1 MSNHVECSH
10 CGNALSEHALRYVCE
25 NGKTQFEEEKME
37 AWTDIFHRTVSRNKF
52 TSHGLAFM
60 FVVLVAL
67 SITAMTGV
75 KDPSVFYTVGIVVA
89 LFSPPIW
96 EQYDASVNG
105 ELWGMNDLY
114 SGWLFGGGT
123 IFLVSRFF

>member
-1 MSNHVECSH
+1 MIKLGEEVRD
-10 CGNALSEHALRYVCE
+10 ALSEHVLRYVCK

-37 AWTDIFHRTVSRNKF
+37 GWTDIFYRTVSRNKF
-52 TSHGLAFM
+52 TSHGLTFM
-60 FVVLVAL
+60 FVTLVAL
-67 SITAMTGV
+67 SITAWLGTE
-75 KDPSVFYTVGIVVA
+75 DSSVFYTVGILVA

-96 EQYDASVNG
+96 EWYDEKMNG
-105 ELWGMNDLY
+105 ELWMMTDLY